1 MSKFVSIRNIRFMI
15 KEVFDS
21 KALTD
26 YDYYSNHNEKMFD
39 MVIDEALKLAS
50 KLMYPVLEEMDQNQP
65 VLEDGQV
72 KVHGAV
78 KKIMK
83 EFGQGGWIAS
93 GFSEEN
99 GGDQIPL
106 IISGTASFIFAASN
120 YSASAYPGL
129 TSGAA
134 ELITSFGSQELID
147 TYVPKNGLMERE
159 ILFPMI

>member
-15 KEVFDS
+15 KEVFDT

-50 KLMYPVLEEMDQNQP
+50 KLMYPILEEMDQNPP

-83 EFGQGGWIAS
+83 EFG
-93 GFSEEN
+93 
-99 GGDQIPL
+99 
-106 IISGTASFIFAASN
+106 
-120 YSASAYPGL
+120 
-129 TSGAA
+129 
-134 ELITSFGSQELID
+134 
-147 TYVPKNGLMERE
+147 
-159 ILFPMI
+159 